1 MSDMPERIYMRDDS
15 YGWPEQT
22 DSGDP
27 CGFEYVRADLAAKR
41 EADMA
46 KLLLYAECPECDGSG
61 VKEIDA
67 GGELAQCQWCCERD
81 EALATHDQ
89 TDDGGLRHE

>member
-1 MSDMPERIYMRDDS
+1 MGERKIEMPERVWLDD
-15 YGWPEQT
+15 WK
-22 DSGDP
+22 DP
-27 CGFEYVRADLAAKR
+27 HEAAAIEYIRSDLAAER
-41 EADMA
+41 ERGLK

-81 EALATHDQ
+81 EALATHEHNE
-89 TDDGGLRHE
+89 GES